1 MAYNF
6 KRLSGVDSAIES
18 QTSDSFLIV
27 QNGQVKK
34 INLSSTEE
42 ITEVPETAKTL
53 VEVDGI
59 IKRAPFSSGGG
70 DVNLDSL
77 IFDLNCTTNSTT
89 ITFNDMTQIQKV
101 LDNNMAITVIWS
113 EALCGS
119 NNVYT
124 LRFLSVT
131 DSIAVGTASAGVIYA
146 EMKSSYNSAGGN
158 RYLTISLSESDYALD
173 KLTATEARITS
184 FSSGYTLLRAYASAF

>member
-6 KRLSGVDSAIES
+6 KRLSEVDSAIES

-77 IFDLNCTTNSTT
+77 IFDLACTTEPTT

-113 EALCGS
+113 VVVCGS
-119 NNVYT
+119 NHVYT
-124 LRFLSVT
+124 LRYLSVT
-131 DSIAVGTASAGVIYA
+131 DSIVVGSASGEIAYA
-146 EMKSSYNSAGGN
+146 SMPASLYNDYSKD
-158 RYLTISLSESDYALD
+158 LTINISNSDYASN
-173 KLTATEARITS
+173 KLTARSAYIYNLT
-184 FSSGYTLLRAYASAF
+184 SGYTLLRAYASAF

>member
-6 KRLSGVDSAIES
+6 KRLSEVDSAIES

-42 ITEVPETAKTL
+42 ITEVPETAKTFI
-53 VEVDGI
+53 EVDGI

-77 IFDLNCTTNSTT
+77 IFDLGCTTDSTT

-101 LDNNMAITVIWS
+101 LDNHMSITVIIS
-113 EALCGS
+113 EVKCGS
-119 NNVYT
+119 NFVDVIQYLSIADSIVVGTGSEGTIYATMNRSLVTYSSYT
-124 LRFLSVT
+124 L
-131 DSIAVGTASAGVIYA
+131 
-146 EMKSSYNSAGGN
+146 
-158 RYLTISLSESDYALD
+158 TIGLSETDYALD
-173 KLTATEARITS
+173 KLTATEARITNLP
-184 FSSGYTLLRAYASAF
+184 SGYTLLRAYASAF

>member
-6 KRLSGVDSAIES
+6 KRLSAVDSAIES

-42 ITEVPETAKTL
+42 ITEVPETAKTF

-70 DVNLDSL
+70 DVNLDNL
-77 IFDLNCTTNSTT
+77 IFDLECTCNNT
-89 ITFNDMTQIQKV
+89 ILTFSNIPQIQKV

-113 EALCGS
+113 EVLCGS

-131 DSIAVGTASAGVIYA
+131 DSMAVETASAGVIYA
-146 EMKSSYNSAGGN
+146 KMKSSYNSAGGN
-158 RYLTISLSESDYALD
+158 KYLTISLSESDYALD
-173 KLTATEARITS
+173 KLTATEATITS

>member
-6 KRLSGVDSAIES
+6 KRLSGVDSAIET

-70 DVNLDSL
+70 NVNLDSL
-77 IFDLNCTTNSTT
+77 VFDLNCTTEPTT

-113 EALCGS
+113 EVICGS

-131 DSIAVGTASAGVIYA
+131 DSIVVGTASAGVIYA
-146 EMKSSYNSAGGN
+146 EMKCSFNSAGGN
-158 RYLTISLSESDYALD
+158 RYLTIGLSESDYALD
-173 KLTATEARITS
+173 KLTATEARITRI
-184 FSSGYTLLRAYASAF
+184 SSGYTLLRAYASAF

>member
-6 KRLSGVDSAIES
+6 KRLSGVDSAIET

-70 DVNLDSL
+70 NVNLDSL
-77 IFDLNCTTNSTT
+77 VFDLNCTTEPTT

-113 EALCGS
+113 EVICGS

-124 LRFLSVT
+124 LRFL
-131 DSIAVGTASAGVIYA
+131 
-146 EMKSSYNSAGGN
+146 
-158 RYLTISLSESDYALD
+158 
-173 KLTATEARITS
+173 
-184 FSSGYTLLRAYASAF
+184 